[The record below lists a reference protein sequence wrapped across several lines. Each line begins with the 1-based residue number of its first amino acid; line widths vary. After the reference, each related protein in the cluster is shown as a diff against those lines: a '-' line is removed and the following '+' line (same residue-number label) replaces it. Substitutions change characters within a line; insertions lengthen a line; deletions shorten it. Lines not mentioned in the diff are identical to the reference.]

1 MGVGNIYS
9 SETRSSLAYKVTS
22 IKDLVSVINHF
33 DKYPL
38 ITNKQA
44 DYLLFKKVVGMIQLK
59 EHLTLDGL
67 KKIVAI
73 KASINRGLSD
83 ELKAA
88 FPHVIPVK
96 RPIVTPLAGSGV
108 KKICFDP
115 EWLAGFT
122 SAEGCFLV
130 NVFRSSGHKLGFRV
144 QLRFQLTQH
153 ARDEALMRSLIEY
166 FGCGNVYI
174 RERAVDFIVQKSSDL
189 DSKIIPLFNKYP
201 IVGEKFLNFKD
212 FCLIAELI
220 KQNKHLTKS
229 GLDQI
234 LKIKEGFNTNRL

>member
-1 MGVGNIYS
+1 VLRTGTGQSSNRRSYCTNNYHNLNPKFVTGFTDGEGSFIIRVIKSSGYRLGWTVQPIFQIELHKKDENILKFVQSYLGVGNIYS
-9 SETRSSLAYKVTS
+9 SGTRSSLAYKVTS
-22 IKDLVSVINHF
+22 VKDLVSVINHF

-67 KKIVAI
+67 NKMVAI
-73 KASINRGLSD
+73 KASLNRGLSD

-122 SAEGCFLV
+122 SAEGCF
-130 NVFRSSGHKLGFRV
+130 
-144 QLRFQLTQH
+144 
-153 ARDEALMRSLIEY
+153 
-166 FGCGNVYI
+166 
-174 RERAVDFIVQKSSDL
+174 
-189 DSKIIPLFNKYP
+189 PL
-201 IVGEKFLNFKD
+201 
-212 FCLIAELI
+212 A
-220 KQNKHLTKS
+220 
-229 GLDQI
+229 
-234 LKIKEGFNTNRL
+234 